1 MHTRSSGDICRE
13 NATIVQEVTT
23 RKLPAWR
30 QLDNSVK
37 RSKVLSFEKKID
49 LTYYW
54 DKKSQRE
61 IEKYLLPTSLRF
73 AHFSEKVSQIIF
85 TQDF

>member
-1 MHTRSSGDICRE
+1 MSDSSNYFVAKKYKSCGMHTRSSGDICRE

-37 RSKVLSFEKKID
+37 RSKVLIFEKK
-49 LTYYW
+49 LTSHIIGTRNL
-54 DKKSQRE
+54 K
-61 IEKYLLPTSLRF
+61 EKLKNTYYLLP
-73 AHFSEKVSQIIF
+73 
-85 TQDF
+85 

>member
-1 MHTRSSGDICRE
+1 MSDFSNYFVAKKYKSCGMHTRSSGDICRE

-37 RSKVLSFEKKID
+37 RSKVLFFEKKID
-49 LTYYW
+49 LT
-54 DKKSQRE
+54 
-61 IEKYLLPTSLRF
+61 
-73 AHFSEKVSQIIF
+73 
-85 TQDF
+85 

>member
-1 MHTRSSGDICRE
+1 MRLREFQFFSNKDLQETCLKTMNILKMSELEVFVAKKYKSSRGMHTSGDICRE

-37 RSKVLSFEKKID
+37 RSKV
-49 LTYYW
+49 
-54 DKKSQRE
+54 
-61 IEKYLLPTSLRF
+61 
-73 AHFSEKVSQIIF
+73 
-85 TQDF
+85 